1 MPACMPHPSPSHFRQ
16 VEARRRALGSWRGGE
31 VEGVWHARQ
40 TVGNA
45 CGAVAIAHLVM
56 NTLCRVGGPAAGSGE
71 MARGDG
77 GGETAREA
85 RDEGG
90 ELARA
95 GVAAVQGAGS
105 GAPRDGGEVGIS
117 RPDGASRLWPRDA
130 GRQRTRA
137 GPPASPRAAAGARRA
152 GGAGADL
159 RRSIERRPRLSLHL
173 TRGGTCMARAWHVH
187 GTCMVRAWYV
197 HGTCMARSLYLLT
210 TVDTYRG
217 LNFPRS
223 TLTTV
228 HTYYGTHFTVAGD
241 V

>member
-1 MPACMPHPSPSHFRQ
+1 MSIDLPYPYRRMHMYMHMHMHTMLMPACMPHLSPSHFRQ

-71 MARGDG
+71 TARGDGGGETARGDG

-95 GVAAVQGAGS
+95 GVAAVQGTGS
-105 GAPRDGGEVGIS
+105 GAPQDGGEVGIS
-117 RPDGASRLWPRDA
+117 RPEVLRDFGRAMQGDSAHERGRRLAPALRQVHA
-130 GRQRTRA
+130 GLA
-137 GPPASPRAAAGARRA
+137 
-152 GGAGADL
+152 L
-159 RRSIERRPRLSLHL
+159 
-173 TRGGTCMARAWHVH
+173 
-187 GTCMVRAWYV
+187 
-197 HGTCMARSLYLLT
+197 
-210 TVDTYRG
+210 
-217 LNFPRS
+217 
-223 TLTTV
+223 TLTPTL
-228 HTYYGTHFTVAGD
+228 TPTPTLNPNPNPNPTTPTLNPNP
-241 V
+241 